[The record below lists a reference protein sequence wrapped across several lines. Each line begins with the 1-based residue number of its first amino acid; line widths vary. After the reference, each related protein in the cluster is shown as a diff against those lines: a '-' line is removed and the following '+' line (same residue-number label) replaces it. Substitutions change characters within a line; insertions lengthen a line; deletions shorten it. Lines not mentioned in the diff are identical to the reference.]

1 MATPLRSWVEIPD
14 PRDAAVG
21 GNANQWDLIVGSPYE
36 SVGTTDQAGIITVI
50 QDVSIPVSTSTTQM
64 WTEAQLGFADGVEA
78 YDRFGFSLAYRA
90 SGGVGYLAVGVP
102 YENIGSI
109 QDAGVAY
116 LFTSQGTSLNPVTVV
131 HQDVPGLLG
140 MAQAGD
146 NFGAS
151 VALAGSGVTGS
162 DVHLA
167 VGIPYEDVGP
177 GDTIKDAGAVQVFPV
192 NHLTNDALY
201 TQESPGIAG
210 DPAPQ
215 ELMGLA
221 LANASTAS
229 EGVLLVSVPW
239 DTVHGGMVQVIPY
252 RGGPPRIWT
261 HGQGA
266 VPIGWGV
273 AANGD

>member
-1 MATPLRSWVEIPD
+1 LATPLRSWVEIPD

-140 MAQAGD
+140 MAQARD
-146 NFGAS
+146 NFRVS

-167 VGIPYEDVGP
+167 VGIPYEESARETP
-177 GDTIKDAGAVQVFPV
+177 SRTLAQFRCFP
-192 NHLTNDALY
+192 
-201 TQESPGIAG
+201 
-210 DPAPQ
+210 
-215 ELMGLA
+215 
-221 LANASTAS
+221 
-229 EGVLLVSVPW
+229 
-239 DTVHGGMVQVIPY
+239 
-252 RGGPPRIWT
+252 
-261 HGQGA
+261 
-266 VPIGWGV
+266 
-273 AANGD
+273 